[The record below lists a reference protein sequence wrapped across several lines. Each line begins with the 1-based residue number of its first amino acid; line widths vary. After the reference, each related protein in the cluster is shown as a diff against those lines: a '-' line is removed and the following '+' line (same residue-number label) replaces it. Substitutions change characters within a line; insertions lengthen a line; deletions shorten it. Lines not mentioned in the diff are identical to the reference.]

1 MAWDARAWFSAQ
13 KAIGRLAPWNALRV
27 MATTKVGLSDKCG
40 NYLGLTNV
48 EYIPWTS
55 GRRQARGLTLFLFS
69 ETFRSFVRN
78 CLKASVIFSFS
89 NIFYDWKITLW
100 PIALIFLGYFKK
112 TFVNG
117 RTNTKKNN
125 KETAKTTN
133 IVVQVFSK
141 VRPGIEPDVLTWEA
155 SYNIALQ
162 HSQNKLKSGTRS
174 WKL

>member
-1 MAWDARAWFSAQ
+1 MHCELWRRQKWDC
-13 KAIGRLAPWNALRV
+13 P
-27 MATTKVGLSDKCG
+27 
-40 NYLGLTNV
+40 TNV

-55 GRRQARGLTLFLFS
+55 RRRQARGLTLFRFS

-89 NIFYDWKITLW
+89 DIFYDWKITLW
-100 PIALIFLGYFKK
+100 PISLIFLGYFKK

-117 RTNTKKNN
+117 RTITKKNKN
-125 KETAKTTN
+125 KETSKTTN
-133 IVVQVFSK
+133 IVFQVFSE
-141 VRPGIEPDVLTWEA
+141 VRPGIEPDWCANLRGLLQH
-155 SYNIALQ
+155 YALQ